1 MLNEMLSINP
11 CFDVYQVAT
20 TCPLLWDV
28 LGFPGSMNY
37 LPEGTKTYF
46 DRQEVKR
53 AIHASEETKWE
64 ECASKDVFV
73 NGEDNSDPST
83 WRVLPHVIDA
93 TRNVIIGHGILD
105 MILLPNGTLLSIQN
119 MTWGGQLGF
128 QSPPVEPFFVPFHT
142 LSTAAEIFNTE
153 DQTALGSIAA
163 AGVMGTAHEERGLT
177 YVAINMA
184 GHMVPQYTPSAAF
197 RQLEV
202 LLGRIPSLNS
212 TQAFT
217 LPEESK
223 YPQPD
228 AADLGNGTGPST
240 FDVPASGGAEVLNG
254 QGKAEEDTGTSAGA
268 GVSISR
274 LLTLVP
280 VMLVL
285 CAY

>member
-1 MLNEMLSINP
+1 MLSINP

-37 LPEGTKTYF
+37 LPEGTQLYF

-53 AIHASEETKWE
+53 AIHASEDTKWE
-64 ECASKDVFV
+64 ECASGDVFV
-73 NGEDNSDPST
+73 DGKDNSDPST

-93 TRNVIIGHGILD
+93 TQNVIIGHGSLD

-128 QSPPVEPFFVPFHT
+128 QSAPVEPFFVPFHT
-142 LSTAAEIFNTE
+142 LSTATEIFNE
-153 DQTALGSIAA
+153 HDQTALGSIAG

-184 GHMVPQYTPSAAF
+184 GHMVPQYTPSAAL

-202 LLGRIPSLNS
+202 LLGRVPSLNS

-217 LPEESK
+217 LPGESK

-228 AADLGNGTGPST
+228 AADLGNGTGPAT
-240 FDVPASGGAEVLNG
+240 FDVPPSGNAEALNG
-254 QGKAEEDTGTSAGA
+254 QAKEEDNTGTNVGA
-268 GVSISR
+268 RVPMSG

-280 VMLVL
+280 VVLIALVL
-285 CAY
+285 